1 MSPRPWFRR
10 PVAALRP
17 VLTVLGQ
24 SWRCDRSGTAQVLLI
39 SLVVGLLPA
48 WQVKTTA
55 AFAAAL
61 LSAAEGGH
69 PQVGGV
75 LFYLV
80 VLALLGLGSQLLTL
94 LQNRA
99 MQRCQS
105 RLSAYL
111 ADEIISRAS
120 RFTLSQ
126 VEDAGVQDSLQRAV
140 REVAFRPGMMLSQL
154 VQAATPVVTFGSV
167 GAILWT
173 LDPRVALLAVVAPF
187 PTVVAQI
194 LQGRRAHALEHGRSE
209 ERRRVNYWQ
218 HLASQPNSMKEVLA
232 FRLGPVV
239 LTNHRRLLARI
250 VGADLRMANR
260 NFALA
265 VPMVVLT
272 ALLTIA
278 AQATAIVAGSGDTRH
293 LAGLLAVI
301 QAIGML
307 QGSMQQLFGA
317 VSGMYVNQLYLR
329 NVHEFLAIEQEASV
343 EGELTFPQEIAG
355 GIEFRN
361 VSFSY
366 PGGERLAL
374 DNVSFTLKPGQV
386 TAVVGLNGAGKST
399 LGKLIGRL
407 YEPTGG
413 SILVD
418 GVPLTD
424 YRLDSL
430 RDRVSYVFQN
440 YVEYQLSVGENI
452 SLGMAHEAD
461 RSTARVEAA
470 AREVGMHEHITAL
483 PQGYRT
489 QAGKLFA
496 GGVEFS
502 GGQWQRLAIARS
514 AVRSASVRVMDEPTA
529 ALDPITEAELLDTLT
544 ATSAGQVSL
553 MIAHRF
559 SSVLRADRVLVFDRG
574 RLVEDG
580 DHQEL
585 MSLGGL
591 YAEMYEAQTAGH
603 EPASKAGTRAGTRA
617 GAKAGAKAG
626 TRAGTGA

>member
-1 MSPRPWFRR
+1 MSARSRLRR
-10 PVAALRP
+10 LAAAPRP
-17 VLTVLGQ
+17 VLAVLGQ

-39 SLVVGLLPA
+39 SLVVGILPA

-55 AFAAAL
+55 AFATAL
-61 LSAAEGGH
+61 LRTAEGSH
-69 PQVGGV
+69 EQVRGI

-80 VLALLGLGSQLLTL
+80 VLAALGLGSQLLSL

-105 RLSAYL
+105 RLSAHL

-120 RFTLSQ
+120 RFRLSQ
-126 VEDAGVQDSLQRAV
+126 VEDPGVQDSLQRAV
-140 REVAFRPGMMLSQL
+140 REVAYRPGMLLSQL

-173 LDPRVALLAVVAPF
+173 LDFRIALLAMVAPF

-194 LQGRRAHALEHGRSE
+194 LQGRRTHALEHGRSE
-209 ERRRVNYWQ
+209 ERRRINYWQ

-232 FRLGPVV
+232 FRLAPVV
-239 LTNHRRLLARI
+239 LTNHRQLLARI

-260 NFALA
+260 NFGLA

-272 ALLTIA
+272 ALLTIS
-278 AQATAIVAGSGDTRH
+278 AQATAILVGTSDARH
-293 LAGLLAVI
+293 VAGLLAVI

-307 QGSMQQLFGA
+307 QASMQQLFGS

-329 NVHEFLAIEQEASV
+329 NVNEFLAIEQEPESQ
-343 EGELTFPQEIAG
+343 GEVTFPQDIVG
-355 GIEFRN
+355 GVEFRD

-366 PGGERLAL
+366 PGSGRRAL
-374 DNVSFTLKPGQV
+374 DKVSFTLKPGQV
-386 TAVVGLNGAGKST
+386 TAIVGLNGAGKST

-407 YEPTGG
+407 YEPTEG

-424 YRLDSL
+424 FRLDSL

-452 SLGMAHEAD
+452 SLGMVHEAD
-461 RSTARVEAA
+461 RSAERVEAA

-483 PQGYRT
+483 PQGYET
-489 QAGKLFA
+489 QAGKLFT

-529 ALDPITEAELLDTLT
+529 ALDTITEAELLDTLT
-544 ATSAGQVSL
+544 AASAGRVSL
-553 MIAHRF
+553 LIAHRF

-585 MSLGGL
+585 MRLGGL
-591 YAEMYEAQTAGH
+591 YAEMYEAQNAAPP
-603 EPASKAGTRAGTRA
+603 EPASSAGAGTAAAT
-617 GAKAGAKAG
+617 
-626 TRAGTGA
+626 GTGARARTGVR